1 MYFVSDV
8 VDFIRSSVNIIDCIA
23 TMSFYIDLVPE
34 FIWQLNIWMNELI
47 KWKLILGA
55 ETPVIETGTD
65 VLETNIL
72 EINVLGANT
81 VLGSYCPLT
90 TDK

>member
-1 MYFVSDV
+1 
-8 VDFIRSSVNIIDCIA
+8 
-23 TMSFYIDLVPE
+23 
-34 FIWQLNIWMNELI
+34 MNELI

-90 TDK
+90 AEK